1 MYHACNYTYTFNAI
15 KHAVKGSITIV
26 SVKHVASAHY
36 APACAPLWGPQL
48 RGRWTIWRK
57 TQGFE
62 WFSMVI
68 LLQCIVGWS
77 NPGCW
82 RCFICSYS
90 HVFNVDTWLLF
101 PCTSFLSRLYDAA
114 HSSGEAKSH
123 IIPPAAVLNGYF
135 PIIPQQLPDV
145 WDNPSSMRAFP
156 RCF

>member
-1 MYHACNYTYTFNAI
+1 MYHACNSTYTFNAI

-48 RGRWTIWRK
+48 RGRWTFGGKPRI
-57 TQGFE
+57 FE
-62 WFSMVI
+62 WFSMVL

-77 NPGCW
+77 KFKVLHL
-82 RCFICSYS
+82 FIFWCVQCRYM
-90 HVFNVDTWLLF
+90 WLLF